1 MARTSSKNKN
11 NFTNERLAIGYCRV
25 STREQ
30 ADEGVSLAA
39 QQSKIEAFADSK
51 DLELI
56 ECIVEEGVSGS
67 VPLKERDGGA
77 LIFDAIQNKGVKV
90 VVATKL
96 DRLFRDA
103 LDCLAMTREWEK
115 QGVKVLLLDMGV
127 DFSTPTGKAF
137 LTNAASFAE
146 LERNLISERTKD
158 GLAQVKKEGIKLG
171 GVGWGWTRVEAVD
184 EKGRLNQAIV
194 TEEIEIVIR
203 IKQMREDGC
212 TFQHICDV
220 LDHEGIKTKKGG
232 KWWPM
237 TVKNIC
243 NLEIDD
249 FKNLK
254 MMNNNK

>member
-11 NFTNERLAIGYCRV
+11 ILVNDRLAIGYCRV

-39 QQSKIEAFADSK
+39 QQDKIESFANSK
-51 DLELI
+51 DLDLV

-67 VPLKERDGGA
+67 VPLKERDGGS
-77 LIFDAIQNKGVKV
+77 LIFEAIQNRGVRV
-90 VVATKL
+90 VIATKL

-115 QGVKVLLLDMGV
+115 LGVKVLLLDMGV

-171 GVGWGWTRVEAVD
+171 GVGWGWTRVDVLD
-184 EKGRLNQAIV
+184 EKGRFNQAVV

-203 IKQMREDGC
+203 IKKMREGGC

-220 LDHEGIKTKKGG
+220 LDSEGIKTKKGG

-254 MMNNNK
+254 MISEK